1 MNDPGHLPSPEVL
14 LPCRCGRLVVVGNFW
29 ADGYVHEGQPWH
41 YRCASEAG
49 TPPPLTPRQKEIAA
63 LRVQLD
69 TAEGALEIS
78 GHTRCVGVAGWKPPL
93 GKRPPF
99 EEIDALRDRIEKL
112 EQAALSVVQR
122 WETPLWKDAEPTAAV
137 IARLRDA
144 IGP

>member
-1 MNDPGHLPSPEVL
+1 MKTIKPPTGK
-14 LPCRCGRLVVVGNFW
+14 RLSF
-29 ADGYVHEGQPWH
+29 EKI
-41 YRCASEAG
+41 
-49 TPPPLTPRQKEIAA
+49 PP
-63 LRVQLD
+63 LRVQLAR
-69 TAEGALEIS
+69 AEKALELS
-78 GHTRCVGVAGWKPPL
+78 GHARCIGPAGWKPSL

-112 EQAALSVVQR
+112 EQAALAVVQR